1 MRVLVSGFEP
11 FDGGEANPSQS
22 VVAALVDEPPRGVE
36 VATVVLPV
44 RFASAWPALR
54 SAMQA
59 HAPHVVLALGQAGG
73 AAGVLIEQVALNLD
87 GPDRPDEDGTLPV
100 DEPIVAGAPLAYR
113 SGLPVRSLV
122 AGLRDIGIPARASRH
137 AGGHLCNHVFFRLCH
152 LAATEDPGV
161 TAGFVHLPYL
171 PEQVLDEPAPSMPL
185 TEMVRAVGHVV
196 EHLPAAGLDVSAG
209 SR

>member
-11 FDGGEANPSQS
+11 FDGGKANPSQS
-22 VVAALVDEPPRGVE
+22 VVAALADEPPRD
-36 VATVVLPV
+36 VATAVLPV
-44 RFASAWPALR
+44 RFASAWPVLQ
-54 SAMQA
+54 SAVQA

-122 AGLRDIGIPARASRH
+122 AGLREIGIPAHTSRH

-152 LAATEDPGV
+152 LAATGGPLLM
-161 TAGFVHLPYL
+161 AGFVHLPYL
-171 PEQVLDEPAPSMPL
+171 PEQVLDEPEPSIPL
-185 TEMVRAVGHVV
+185 TEMVRAVGHLIG
-196 EHLPAAGLDVSAG
+196 HLTAAGSTPAQG
-209 SR
+209 RAR